1 MKKEFPQIPVDN
13 AGKIYPC
20 IIRSNYSPQFRL
32 CATMTED
39 INENAL
45 RSAVSALRERFP
57 YIYAKLRIGK
67 NWDMLEHTKVMP
79 EIRYGIHPMF
89 SDFNVF
95 DNDAPLFRVL
105 YEEKTIAIEI
115 FHSITDGTGG
125 MVYFKTLI
133 AYYLDYCGHK
143 TQKDNG
149 ALNAHDKVTKE
160 EIEDSFQKL
169 YNKKKCAK
177 RASPTAYQAKFND
190 KRKDNTC
197 VTKLS
202 LDVTELKEMISKNYN
217 CTVTQYLLAVYF
229 NTFIK
234 IQNKKKSLYKAPI
247 VISAPINLRNVF
259 ESCTQRNFAMI
270 CNITLKNKKQPLTF
284 DQILEKVIEEQQK
297 GIDKDYLRSLV
308 SRNLKDEKQWI
319 AATTSMRLKR
329 PIMKKAIDYYG
340 EKKNT
345 SQLSNLGYVKLP
357 TGAENYVEELGF
369 SINPQLLN
377 SHICSVVAT
386 KNILNIIFSSKY
398 DDRTLPEMFKN
409 ILEEDGLK
417 VNAVIFD

>member
-1 MKKEFPQIPVDN
+1 MKKKFPLIPVDN

-32 CATMTED
+32 CVTMTENID
-39 INENAL
+39 ETAL
-45 RSAVSALRERFP
+45 RNAVAILRERFP
-57 YIYAKLRIGK
+57 YIYATMKKGK

-79 EIRYGIHPMF
+79 EIRYGIYPMF
-89 SDFNVF
+89 SDFNLF
-95 DNDAPLFRVL
+95 DSNAPLFRVL
-105 YEEKTIAIEI
+105 YEDKTIAIEM

-125 MVYFKTLI
+125 LVYFKTLI

-143 TQKDNG
+143 TLKDNG
-149 ALNAHDKVTKE
+149 ALSAADKVSDA

-169 YNKKKCAK
+169 YDKTKCAK
-177 RASPTAYQAKFND
+177 RASPTAYQAKFDD
-190 KRKDNTC
+190 KRKNNTC
-197 VTKLS
+197 VTKLT
-202 LDVTELKEMISKNYN
+202 LDVKELKDMIAEKYN

-229 NTFIK
+229 NTFIN
-234 IQNKKKSLYKAPI
+234 IQNKKKHLFKAPI
-247 VISAPINLRNVF
+247 VISAPVNLRNVF

-270 CNITLKNKKQPLTF
+270 CNITIKNKKKDWTF
-284 DQILEKVIEEQQK
+284 DEILKTVIEEQHK
-297 GIDKDYLRSLV
+297 GLDKDYLRSLV

-319 AATTSMRLKR
+319 AAVTSMRLKR

-357 TGAENYVEELGF
+357 TGAEEYVEELGV

-377 SHICSVVAT
+377 SHICAVVAT
-386 KNILNIIFSSKY
+386 KNVLNITFSSRY
-398 DDRTLPEMFKN
+398 EDRSLPEMFQS
-409 ILEEDGLK
+409 ILENDGLSVK
-417 VNAVIFD
+417 GEIFN